1 MKTEKKILTTPGRER
16 VLTFRVT
23 FDELDAL
30 KRTARNNGTTVSGL
44 VREAISTGE
53 HDLKQT
59 HLAVANSNS

>member
-1 MKTEKKILTTPGRER
+1 MKTEKKILPTPGRER

-44 VREAISTGE
+44 VREAISTGGY
-53 HDLKQT
+53 DLK
-59 HLAVANSNS
+59 